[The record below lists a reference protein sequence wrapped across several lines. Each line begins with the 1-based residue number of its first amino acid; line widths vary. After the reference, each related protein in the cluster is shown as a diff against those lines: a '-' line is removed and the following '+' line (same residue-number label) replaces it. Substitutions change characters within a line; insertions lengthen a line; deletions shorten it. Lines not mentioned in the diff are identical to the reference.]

1 MKKTIALTLA
11 LILLFFC
18 TICFSSCNRLSKYPI
33 TNIDNYG
40 EYDDCVGKRETHFFP
55 ELDKSIMSNFRY
67 SFNKDCII
75 DCAHEIYLEFNIEN
89 EDKFATFISEHQN
102 SIIQEYENVIVQE
115 FMYDKAYTEVVIED
129 NIRSRYA
136 DDGKLVIDYAYIKKF
151 LYNKENNSV
160 IFINLYV
167 MDYWEFENSTYI
179 ERFNIDTTKLKLNR

>member
-1 MKKTIALTLA
+1 VKKLLA
-11 LILLFFC
+11 IILLLYTLC
-18 TICFSSCNRLSKYPI
+18 LAGCSIKVPYKRTTDINEYGKY
-33 TNIDNYG
+33 DN
-40 EYDDCVGKRETHFFP
+40 CVGESETNFFP
-55 ELDKSIMSNFRY
+55 ELDKNIMSNFKY
-67 SFNKDCII
+67 SYNVDCFI

-167 MDYWEFENSTYI
+167 IDYWEFENSTYI
-179 ERFNIDTTKLKLNR
+179 ERFNIDTTMLKLNR

>member
-1 MKKTIALTLA
+1 MIKTIALALA
-11 LILLFFC
+11 LILLFC
-18 TICFSSCNRLSKYPI
+18 CMICFSIYNNLSKYPI

-40 EYDDCVGKRETHFFP
+40 EYDDCVDKSETDFFP
-55 ELDKSIMSNFRY
+55 ELDKRIMSNFTY
-67 SFNKDCII
+67 SFNKDCFI

-102 SIIQEYENVIVQE
+102 RIIQEYENVIVQE

-129 NIRSRYA
+129 NICSRYA

-167 MDYWEFENSTYI
+167 IDYWEFENSTYI
-179 ERFNIDTTKLKLNR
+179 ERFNIDTTMLKLNR

>member
-18 TICFSSCNRLSKYPI
+18 TICFSSCNKFSEYPV

-40 EYDDCVGKRETHFFP
+40 EYDRCVDKSETRFFP

-67 SFNKDCII
+67 SYNKDCVI
-75 DCAHEIYLEFNIEN
+75 DCAHEIYLEFNIED

-102 SIIQEYENVIVQE
+102 NIIQEYENVIVQK
-115 FMYDKAYTEVVIED
+115 FMYNKAYTEVVIQD
-129 NIRSRYA
+129 NIRPRHT
-136 DDGKLVIDYAYIKKF
+136 DNGKLVIDHAYIKKF

-160 IFINLYV
+160 IFVNLYV
-167 MDYWEFENSTYI
+167 IDYWGFENSTYI
-179 ERFNIDTTKLKLNR
+179 ERFNIDPTMLK